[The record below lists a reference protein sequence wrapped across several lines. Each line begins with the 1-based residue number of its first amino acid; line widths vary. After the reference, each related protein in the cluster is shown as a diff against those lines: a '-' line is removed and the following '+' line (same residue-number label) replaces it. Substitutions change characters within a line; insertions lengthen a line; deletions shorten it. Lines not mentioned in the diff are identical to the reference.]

1 MSSSLATLAIAVA
14 SGIAGLVSISAVA
27 KTFRRGE
34 WTSAAY
40 LSLAMAF
47 MSFSFVTLLVTYT
60 DSWLTVTDV
69 FRSRTLAPPPWAH
82 EMLRAFLVIQTF
94 GAIGVVIARVRREN
108 AMVSVP
114 SVCLLM
120 VSLISVGVALL
131 RGDHPIRPFTV
142 VYVLTLLACT
152 VAPRGIGIH
161 LGIAVTGLLETV
173 SSGLAV
179 WLHHDSS
186 TTTCVVGYK
195 CGLLGF
201 NLHGISDNENA
212 LAISMAL
219 AMPFIYM
226 AFRGWQGTF
235 LTLYVAAMV
244 TLTGSRTGLVAAG
257 IALLALLVVRPDARR
272 PEPAPGR
279 SLLLA
284 LGLILVIGIGAVVPF
299 VVNNPDAF
307 TGRVALWRIARTGLT
322 QRGNLLHGT
331 GVFGWDHVRET
342 GQIDASE
349 VYSVHNQWLQVVYS
363 TGLIGLAFFVVAVAL
378 LLWQARRTY
387 FTVIGCVLVPF
398 AVLSITE
405 RPWTLDTADTL
416 TWAVVGALLCYP
428 LAPRRPAAREEPAL
442 IRDEVPAT

>member
-1 MSSSLATLAIAVA
+1 MPSSLATLAVA
-14 SGIAGLVSISAVA
+14 LCSAIAGLVAVSAII
-27 KTFRRGE
+27 KTVKRGE

-40 LSLAMAF
+40 LSLAVAL
-47 MSFSFVTLLVTYT
+47 MSFSFVTLLITYT
-60 DSWLTVTDV
+60 DSWVTITDV
-69 FRSRTLAPPPWAH
+69 FRNQTLGPPDWGH
-82 EMLRAFLVIQTF
+82 QMLRGFLVVQTF
-94 GAIGVVIARVRREN
+94 GAIGLIVARVRRAN
-108 AMVSVP
+108 LMVSIP

-120 VSLISVGVALL
+120 VSLISVGVALW
-131 RGDHPIRPFTV
+131 RGDNPIRPFTV
-142 VYVLTLLACT
+142 VYVLTLLACA

-161 LGIAVTGLLETV
+161 LGIAVTGLLEAV

-179 WLHHDSS
+179 WLHHDSA
-186 TTTCVVGYK
+186 TTACVVGYK

-226 AFRGWQGTF
+226 AFRGWQGTV

-244 TLTGSRTGLVAAG
+244 TLTGSRTGLVAGG
-257 IALLALLVVRPDARR
+257 ITLLALLVIRPDARR
-272 PEPAPGR
+272 PNPAPGR

-284 LGLILVIGIGAVVPF
+284 LGLIVVIGVGAVVPL
-299 VVNNPDAF
+299 VVSNPEAF
-307 TGRVALWRIARTGLT
+307 TGRGALWRLARSELAHP
-322 QRGNLLHGT
+322 GNLLHGT

-349 VYSVHNQWLQVVYS
+349 VYSVHNQWLQVTYS
-363 TGLIGLAFFVVAVAL
+363 TGLIGLAFFAVAVGM
-378 LLWQARRTY
+378 LLWQARGTY
-387 FTVIGCVLVPF
+387 FTVVGCVLVPF
-398 AVLSITE
+398 VVLSITE

-428 LAPRRPAAREEPAL
+428 AAARRPATRTEAAPHRT
-442 IRDEVPAT
+442 EVPVT

>member
-1 MSSSLATLAIAVA
+1 MPSSMATLAIAGA
-14 SGIAGLVSISAVA
+14 SAIAGLVSLSAVA
-27 KTFRRGE
+27 KTAKRGE

-40 LSLAMAF
+40 LSFAMAF
-47 MSFSFVTLLVTYT
+47 MSFSVVTLLVTYT
-60 DSWLTVTDV
+60 DSWVTVTDV

-82 EMLRAFLVIQTF
+82 QMLRGFLVIQTF
-94 GAIGVVIARVRREN
+94 GAIGVIIARVRRPN
-108 AMVSVP
+108 AMVSIP
-114 SVCLLM
+114 ALCLFV

-161 LGIAVTGLLETV
+161 LGIAVTGLLEAV

-186 TTTCVVGYK
+186 TATCVVGYK
-195 CGLLGF
+195 CGVLGF

-235 LTLYVAAMV
+235 LTLYTAAMV
-244 TLTGSRTGLVAAG
+244 TLTGSRTGMVAAG
-257 IALLALLVVRPDARR
+257 ITLLALLVVRPDARR
-272 PEPAPGR
+272 PDPAPGR

-284 LGLILVIGIGAVVPF
+284 LGLALVIGVGAIVPF
-299 VVNNPDAF
+299 VVNNPEAF
-307 TGRVALWRIARTGLT
+307 TGRVALWRLARAELT
-322 QRGNLLHGT
+322 HWGNLLHGT

-349 VYSVHNQWLQVVYS
+349 VYSVHNQWLQVAYS
-363 TGLIGLAFFVVAVAL
+363 TGLIGLAFFVVAVFL
-378 LLWQARRTY
+378 LLWQARGTY

-416 TWAVVGALLCYP
+416 TWAVGGALLCYP
-428 LAPRRPAAREEPAL
+428 FASRRSQAREEPTL
-442 IRDEVPAT
+442 IRDEVSVT